1 MNSPRTAKSKLLL
14 VLILSIP
21 CFGWG
26 RDGHK
31 ITGTIATHY
40 LTPEAEVAVKE
51 LVGVCFQ
58 RLRRAT
64 GSRPQFDSSIAL
76 RT

>member
-1 MNSPRTAKSKLLL
+1 MNSPRTTKLTLLL

-31 ITGTIATHY
+31 ITGTITTKKYA
-40 LTPEAEVAVKE
+40 
-51 LVGVCFQ
+51 GI
-58 RLRRAT
+58 R
-64 GSRPQFDSSIAL
+64 
-76 RT
+76 